1 MKRKNCVPSTARVGS
16 IVSVALVSLHVSCGD
31 NPASRS
37 EPASATRAIAT
48 STRPP
53 APTTLSPGTEASG
66 PTNSTAAWSADLDL
80 RDATI
85 GARHSSPFWKTS
97 ETRWSARI
105 NELKRTLPNLDH
117 EHAIVELIKLVA
129 LLDTHS
135 GVLSDEAG
143 FRFYPFA
150 LYEFSDGVFF
160 VGAKDPEL
168 VGSRLTSIGGM
179 PITKVL
185 DATTPLVNPDNN
197 SGVLYSRTW
206 FMICAECL
214 HGIGITTEMDHPG
227 FTFERPDGTIAEPD
241 VSPIP
246 FAQLCDVVEGPSL
259 GVRHVEDD
267 PCRRTVIERGGHCLQ
282 RRLRIGTGVVVRQ
295 QKRRRCNIGA
305 PPHWLCAKDN
315 YGNRPRSPWVVG
327 YYLLASSGGTGP
339 AGPPGPPGPPGPA
352 GPAVAS
358 VIWVA
363 TSGGQYTSVRQALA
377 SITDNG
383 PGHRY
388 LVMVGPGT
396 YVESSTIDLKDYV
409 DLQGSG
415 QDVTTIICNCAATLT
430 NATIAASGLVHS
442 ELRNLTVT
450 NSGGGNGSI
459 GVSLTNVTAAM
470 SIVDTTITASNASPF
485 SGGFGLYLTGS
496 VQPHLDALN
505 VYINIIGGYAVYAGF
520 FGNIVVVRN
529 SWIYS
534 TAGPSV
540 GAGGSLVRLVASTVN
555 GSTTGLSGRCDLVV
569 DVSGNPF
576 TCN

>member
-1 MKRKNCVPSTARVGS
+1 MNVVAVSPTAESYLTVFPGGS
-16 IVSVALVSLHVSCGD
+16 ARPLASSLNWVAGQ
-31 NPASRS
+31 
-37 EPASATRAIAT
+37 
-48 STRPP
+48 
-53 APTTLSPGTEASG
+53 APTPNAVTAAVSTTGTLSFYNHAGTVHLAV
-66 PTNSTAAWSADLDL
+66 D
-80 RDATI
+80 
-85 GARHSSPFWKTS
+85 
-97 ETRWSARI
+97 
-105 NELKRTLPNLDH
+105 
-117 EHAIVELIKLVA
+117 
-129 LLDTHS
+129 
-135 GVLSDEAG
+135 
-143 FRFYPFA
+143 
-150 LYEFSDGVFF
+150 
-160 VGAKDPEL
+160 
-168 VGSRLTSIGGM
+168 
-179 PITKVL
+179 
-185 DATTPLVNPDNN
+185 
-197 SGVLYSRTW
+197 
-206 FMICAECL
+206 
-214 HGIGITTEMDHPG
+214 
-227 FTFERPDGTIAEPD
+227 
-241 VSPIP
+241 
-246 FAQLCDVVEGPSL
+246 
-259 GVRHVEDD
+259 
-267 PCRRTVIERGGHCLQ
+267 
-282 RRLRIGTGVVVRQ
+282 
-295 QKRRRCNIGA
+295 
-305 PPHWLCAKDN
+305 
-315 YGNRPRSPWVVG
+315 VVG
-327 YYLLASSGGTGP
+327 YYLPASSGGTGP
-339 AGPPGPPGPPGPA
+339 AGPVGPPGPA

-396 YVESSTIDLKDYV
+396 YVEWSTIDLKDYV

-430 NATIAASGLVHS
+430 SATIAASGPVHS

-450 NSGGGNGSI
+450 NSGGGNGPI

-470 SIVDTTITASNASPF
+470 SIVDTTITAANASPF

-505 VYINIIGGYAVYAGF
+505 VYINITGSYAVYAGF

-555 GSTTGLSGRCDLVV
+555 GNTTGLSGRCDLVV